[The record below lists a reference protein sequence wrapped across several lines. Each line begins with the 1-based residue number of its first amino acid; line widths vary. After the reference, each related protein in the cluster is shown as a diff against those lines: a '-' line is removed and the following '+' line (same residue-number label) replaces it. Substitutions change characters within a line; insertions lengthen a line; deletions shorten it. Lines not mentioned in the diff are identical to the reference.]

1 MYFAEYMK
9 KIRQENNL
17 TQNEIAKI
25 LNVSSQ
31 SIKMIENGSTNFPS
45 KILLDKLSD
54 YLEKFPVEVA
64 STIIF
69 GEDDYERDEA
79 GYLSNRYLAYKYI
92 NGWNI
97 EKNPITLNYGT
108 SKITFSAK
116 IVKRREPKNTSLIV
130 EFRDLTPFDQINKTM
145 TIDEAYDVLATI
157 MTIIIQN
164 KESFR
169 RVEVLFD
176 IRDYYESATFQVLE
190 DITVYRL
197 PLEMILILF
206 EPDTGAICHEVNI
219 GKGTSK
225 YRQ

>member
-1 MYFAEYMK
+1 MYFADYMK
-9 KIRQENNL
+9 KIRQDKKL
-17 TQNEIAKI
+17 TQNEIAEI

-45 KILLDKLSD
+45 KVLLDKLSD
-54 YLEKFPVEVA
+54 YLKKFPVEVA
-64 STIIF
+64 SSIIF

-97 EKNPITLNYGT
+97 EENPITLQYGT
-108 SKITFSAK
+108 SKIMFSAK

-130 EFRDLTPFDQINKTM
+130 EFQDLVPYNELNKTM
-145 TIDEAYDVLATI
+145 TIDEAYGVLATI
-157 MTIIIQN
+157 MTVVVQN

-176 IRDYYESATFQVLE
+176 IHDYYDSSTFQVLE
-190 DITVYRL
+190 NLIVYRL
-197 PLEMILILF
+197 PTEMVLVLF

-219 GKGTSK
+219 GKGISK
-225 YRQ
+225 YEK

>member
-1 MYFAEYMK
+1 
-9 KIRQENNL
+9 
-17 TQNEIAKI
+17 
-25 LNVSSQ
+25 
-31 SIKMIENGSTNFPS
+31 MIENGSTNFPS
-45 KILLDKLSD
+45 KTLLDKLSD

-64 STIIF
+64 SAIIF

-97 EKNPITLNYGT
+97 KENPITLNYGT
-108 SKITFSAK
+108 SKIIFSAK

-130 EFRDLTPFDQINKTM
+130 EFQDLIPIDIVNKTM
-145 TIDEAYDVLATI
+145 TIDEAYGVLATI
-157 MTIIIQN
+157 MTIIVQN

-169 RVEVLFD
+169 RVAVLFN
-176 IRDYYESATFQVLE
+176 IQDYYESATFQVLE
-190 DITVYRL
+190 NITIYRL
-197 PLEMILILF
+197 PIEMILVLF

-225 YRQ
+225 YRK

>member
-17 TQNEIAKI
+17 TQNEIAEI

-64 STIIF
+64 SAIIF

-97 EKNPITLNYGT
+97 DKNPITLNYGT

-164 KESFR
+164 EESFR

-176 IRDYYESATFQVLE
+176 IRDYYEGATFQVLE

-197 PLEMILILF
+197 PIEMILILF

-219 GKGTSK
+219 GKGISK
-225 YRQ
+225 YKK